1 MWRLFSLFLILIFVV
16 ISGVMYGCIS
26 SSSTILRQ
34 FGFDILVLDKGSRS
48 GVSNVKV
55 LFNMK
60 SKYDIPAEYWR
71 SIFDRLII
79 PPPAVPGNPIFY
91 VKDEEY
97 TVIER
102 YTDTYGYTYSGE
114 FHLDPS
120 LSYRDEVVKS
130 VIFIVVEDPSG
141 VYKSVRADVGE
152 LDTMSSKEVV
162 IITSNSVYTNEDY
175 PYPAGFFVIYTE
187 KR

>member
-1 MWRLFSLFLILIFVV
+1 MWRLFSLFLILILVV

-26 SSSTILRQ
+26 SSGGVLWQ
-34 FGFDILVLDKGSRS
+34 FGFDILVLDKDSKS

-60 SKYDIPAEYWR
+60 SKHDIPAEYWS
-71 SIFDRLII
+71 SIFDRII
-79 PPPAVPGNPIFY
+79 PPPAVPGTPIFY

-97 TVIER
+97 TMIER

-120 LSYRDEVVKS
+120 LEYYDEVIKS

-141 VYKSVRADVGE
+141 VYKSVRADLGE
-152 LDTMSSKEVV
+152 LDTMSDKEVV
-162 IITSNSVYTNEDY
+162 IITSNSVYTNEV
-175 PYPAGFFVIYTE
+175 PAAGFFVIYTE

>member
-60 SKYDIPAEYWR
+60 SKHDIPAWYWS
-71 SIFDRLII
+71 SIFDRLIH
-79 PPPAVPGNPIFY
+79 PPAVPGNPIFY

-97 TVIER
+97 TMIER

-114 FHLDPS
+114 FQLDTS
-120 LSYRDEVVKS
+120 LKHYDEVAKS

-141 VYKSVRADVGE
+141 VYKSVRADLGE
-152 LDTMSSKEVV
+152 LDTISDEGAA
-162 IITSNSVYTNEDY
+162 IITSNGVYTNEV
-175 PYPAGFFVIYTE
+175 PASRFFVIYTE